1 MAILPFLVTAI
12 WIVSRDIWTVMVTNR
27 PKYLEREKLRKEW
40 NKAAST
46 ELRRQAIVKSAMRD
60 LIEKEGWSEE
70 KWFLLLE
77 LVSEKDLCFRIY
89 IILQR

>member
-1 MAILPFLVTAI
+1 
-12 WIVSRDIWTVMVTNR
+12 MVTNR

-60 LIEKEGWSEE
+60 LIEKEGGQRRSG
-70 KWFLLLE
+70 
-77 LVSEKDLCFRIY
+77 SCF
-89 IILQR
+89 